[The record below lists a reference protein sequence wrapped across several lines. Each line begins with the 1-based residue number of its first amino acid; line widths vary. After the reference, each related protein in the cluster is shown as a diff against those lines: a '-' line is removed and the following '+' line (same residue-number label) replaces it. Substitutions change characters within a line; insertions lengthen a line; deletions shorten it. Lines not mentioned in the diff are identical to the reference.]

1 MILLLVIILLCKV
14 IANLVEILLDT
25 VRNMKVEIDSLLD
38 LLIMDLPET
47 VEEIVEGTVKEE
59 TQDPKKLTWR
69 ILLWGMMLLTQRLDL
84 RLDQNSL

>member
-84 RLDQNSL
+84 RLDQSSL

>member
-47 VEEIVEGTVKEE
+47 VE
-59 TQDPKKLTWR
+59 
-69 ILLWGMMLLTQRLDL
+69 
-84 RLDQNSL
+84 

>member
-84 RLDQNSL
+84 RLDQNSH